1 MFHVPKY
8 SHSSPSNLLS
18 PPSSLISVTVNS
30 TLLVGQ
36 TKGSLQF
43 LVIPLSHLTSNP
55 AANTAD
61 LLSNYILNLT
71 ASHHFHWCHLGSLH
85 SHLPPGWILAPGWSL
100 LAGLPIFTIAPSD
113 VCGDQ
118 SDSRKMEVRSC
129 HYSARK
135 FPTGPTTPWVNG
147 RVLTWPGSSLPSW
160 LQVLAL
166 SPPTPATAASL
177 RMPDLSNL
185 KGFSFIVSFWNG
197 TAPCNIHVLWSLASI
212 RSSPNVTF
220 SGEGPSWSTLAR
232 QPSPQCPESL
242 FLCFFFP
249 PEQHHPT
256 TPLSYI
262 SCLPSLK
269 YKLLQGQKIYLLC
282 SLQDPDPQQ
291 FPEHDRNSVNSCTF
305 DKHSLEVFGG

>member
-1 MFHVPKY
+1 MN
-8 SHSSPSNLLS
+8 SGTWME
-18 PPSSLISVTVNS
+18 PSSRSSYFTV
-30 TLLVGQ
+30 
-36 TKGSLQF
+36 
-43 LVIPLSHLTSNP
+43 
-55 AANTAD
+55 
-61 LLSNYILNLT
+61 
-71 ASHHFHWCHLGSLH
+71 
-85 SHLPPGWILAPGWSL
+85 
-100 LAGLPIFTIAPSD
+100 APSD

-197 TAPCNIHVLWSLASI
+197 TCSLQISTC
-212 RSSPNVTF
+212 SGPLPPSGLHSNVTF
-220 SGEGPSWSTLAR
+220 SGRPSLSTLAR

-242 FLCFFFP
+242 FLCFFF
-249 PEQHHPT
+249 
-256 TPLSYI
+256 S
-262 SCLPSLK
+262 SLAT
-269 YKLLQGQKIYLLC
+269 
-282 SLQDPDPQQ
+282 SSN
-291 FPEHDRNSVNSCTF
+291 NSF
-305 DKHSLEVFGG
+305 ILY